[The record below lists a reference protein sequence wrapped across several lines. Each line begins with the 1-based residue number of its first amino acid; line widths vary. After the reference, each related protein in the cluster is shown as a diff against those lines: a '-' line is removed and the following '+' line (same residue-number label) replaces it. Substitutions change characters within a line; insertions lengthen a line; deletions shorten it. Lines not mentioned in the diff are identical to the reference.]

1 MMMTFEHSLLELAE
15 ALEII
20 IIIKHPQVLVL
31 VCRYLK
37 NIQLEFTFDVKLW
50 SIIG

>member
-1 MMMTFEHSLLELAE
+1 MMTFKHSLLELAE
-15 ALEII
+15 TLEII
-20 IIIKHPQVLVL
+20 TIVKHTQVLVL

-37 NIQLEFTFDVKLW
+37 DIQLEFTFDVKLW